1 MVVNT
6 IYLRII
12 TLWIGFRK
20 SIQRE
25 RILEKILMNDEDI
38 LMMKALGSS
47 EIDYSFRRD
56 QQICFLENILAAA
69 WERRQRESGRRGW
82 GEEGEEESFSGCD
95 R

>member
-82 GEEGEEESFSGCD
+82 GEEGEEESVSGCD